1 MAMLHGTLNMESP
14 PRSRLHQLVDELPEE
29 EIPAAERCL
38 RALCEHDDPVLRT
51 LESAPVDDEPLTEQ
65 ERKEIEEAQR
75 DLDAGHRVSDAQ
87 IRADLG
93 L

>member
-1 MAMLHGTLNMESP
+1 MAMLHGTPHMEP
-14 PRSRLHQLVDELPEE
+14 LPRSHLHQLGNQLPEE
-29 EIPAAERCL
+29 EIQAAEHCL
-38 RALCEHDDPVLRT
+38 KALCEHDDPVLRT
-51 LESAPVDDEPLTEQ
+51 LRSAPVDDEPLTEQ